1 MATKRR
7 KKSTSRR
14 KSTVKRK
21 TTVKTKN
28 RSTRRKKDFLDK
40 CLDIFN

>member
-21 TTVKTKN
+21 ATVKTEK
-28 RSTRRKKDFLDK
+28 RSTRRKKDF
-40 CLDIFN
+40 